1 MRKLLLAALLAA
13 IPSIAFPSMASAQGY
28 IEGAIGFGLFPDIE
42 TDGYSR
48 DITGPVVNPLA
59 YGPGLFEGN
68 AEVQIDSSWAFG
80 AEAGWRWGAW
90 RFGASWDLIGAE
102 TDVAR
107 LEGTLNGVPFSFE
120 ATDEQLEDFGL
131 SSNYDVNIFAANG
144 YYTFN
149 RASVLG
155 AINMNFE
162 PYIGLGIGAA
172 TFSNMDTQFAFLVT
186 LGANV
191 PLGSNAYIGGRYR
204 ATFISGPGRSF
215 TDTINVERGIQ
226 FNSITTHTF
235 SLILGYHFGV

>member
-13 IPSIAFPSMASAQGY
+13 IPSVAFPSIASAQGY
-28 IEGAIGFGLFPDIE
+28 LEGAVGFGLFPDIE
-42 TDGYSR
+42 TDGYAV
-48 DITGPVVNPLA
+48 DTTPVVTPFA
-59 YGPGLFEGN
+59 GLFEGN

-80 AEAGWRWGAW
+80 AEAGWRYGSW
-90 RFGASWDLIGAE
+90 RFGASWDFIDAE
-102 TDVAR
+102 ADVAR

-120 ATDEQLEDFGL
+120 ATDQELQDFGL
-131 SSNYDVNIFAANG
+131 DANYDVNIFAANG

-162 PYIGLGIGAA
+162 PYVGLGIGAA

-191 PLGSNAYIGGRYR
+191 PLGPSAYIGGRYR
-204 ATFISGPGRSF
+204 ASFISGPSRDNDI
-215 TDTINVERGIQ
+215 DTIVE

-235 SLILGYHFGV
+235 SLILGFHFGG